1 MNYRHSSVLLTVPL
15 VVAGLVATGSR
26 LESAALLRALGPV
39 PATVLALQAGANSQE
54 PEKPPKQK
62 KKVKATLVEPE
73 TEPEPLVEP
82 AEAAP
87 APATAPASA
96 PAPTS
101 PAPATSAA
109 APRASAPAATTTA
122 APAPRRVESPAAP
135 VDPALSV
142 AADPPPPA
150 RRPDEVRETIT
161 VREVQL
167 DVLVTDGKGDPV
179 LGLGPSDFVIE
190 EDGEPREI
198 TSVTFYGG
206 LPELRAE
213 GGPQSIERRTDRYF
227 ILLFHDQAQAAPSLM
242 AAQLDAG
249 RWAKRWLEEGLE
261 PNDQVAVLGYDVRLK
276 VYEDFTRDPS
286 RLATAIDNAS
296 IGRKEPDRWREEP
309 APVATVDSPSLLVN
323 MPSGKTLAK
332 QTRKLEQ
339 ALELIGEAAEGIVGR
354 KNLVL
359 FSIGYGDIDP
369 TFGFYT
375 PDPRYY
381 PDMEQALNTG
391 NVAVYAVDLLG
402 TARSDPGSR
411 RENDSLS
418 TIASDTGGHYY
429 STFTNVATPL
439 REVANDNVGYY
450 LISYRSDFPTG
461 TSGYREVK
469 VKTTEGKWKVRA
481 REGYRYGVAASE

>member
-1 MNYRHSSVLLTVPL
+1 MNHRHSSVLLAAPL
-15 VVAGLVATGSR
+15 VVAGLVAMGSR
-26 LESAALLRALGPV
+26 LESAPGQQAFAP
-39 PATVLALQAGANSQE
+39 VLALHAGVTTQQ
-54 PEKPPKQK
+54 PEKPPKQQK
-62 KKVKATLVEPE
+62 KKNVKATIVEPA
-73 TEPEPLVEP
+73 TTPEPLVEP
-82 AEAAP
+82 VEAAPEPAPATTPASTPTATSPAPTSAAP
-87 APATAPASA
+87 AP
-96 PAPTS
+96 S
-101 PAPATSAA
+101 P
-109 APRASAPAATTTA
+109 SAPAATTA

-135 VDPALSV
+135 APSV

-190 EDGEPREI
+190 EEGEPREI

-213 GGPQSIERRTDRYF
+213 GGAQGTERRTDRYF
-227 ILLFHDQAQAAPSLM
+227 ILLYHDQAQAAPSLM

-249 RWAKRWLEEGLE
+249 RWTKRWLEEGLE

-276 VYEDFTRDPS
+276 VYEDFTRD
-286 RLATAIDNAS
+286 RDRIAAAIDAAAV
-296 IGRKEPDRWREEP
+296 GRKEADRWREQE

-359 FSIGYGDIDP
+359 FSIGYGEIDE

-402 TARSDPGSR
+402 TARSDPGAR

-450 LISYRSDFPTG
+450 LVSYRSDFPTG
-461 TSGYREVK
+461 TNGYREVK
-469 VKTTEGKWKVRA
+469 VKTTDGKWKVRA